1 MRRSLCAVAA
11 LTALTWLQI
20 PSAWAASVTVSG
32 RQILVGGVPFQARGV
47 CYAPTPVNEAGDQPP
62 YGDYF
67 TATYQSLYSRDL
79 PRMRQMGANC
89 LRVYGWNPPSDHTGF
104 LNAAYNGGRRPI
116 YVLVNRWVNPDTDWA
131 NTAAVNAIAAEWV
144 TLATN
149 IMQHPAVLGYL
160 IGNELN
166 WSDANRQNPAFWA
179 ALNRIAGAVRRYDTN
194 HLISTTL
201 ADMDLPGSIA
211 SFNSTMTNFNAWCVQ
226 VYRGN
231 SFGTLFRD
239 YAVASGKPL
248 LVTEFG
254 MDAYDRRIE
263 AEYVD
268 NALAQAESVVSMW
281 YQLSANTPVASG
293 GCVFAWADEWWKS
306 GTPAIHNP
314 GGWASTAFPDGWAD
328 EEWWGIHRISPGGG
342 SAPNV
347 LQPRAVFDQLRAL
360 WTARL
365 SATHGAP
372 CQIQVVVQ
380 GATGQTAVLETTT
393 NLQYWMAAA
402 TNTVPF
408 TNTVSIGGSRQT
420 FFRAELP

>member
-1 MRRSLCAVAA
+1 MRRSLGAVAA
-11 LTALTWLQI
+11 VTALTWLQI
-20 PSAWAASVTVSG
+20 PPAWAANVAVSG
-32 RQILVGGVPFQARGV
+32 RQILVGGAPFQARGV
-47 CYAPTPVNEAGDQPP
+47 CYSPTPIGGAGDTSP
-62 YGDYF
+62 YGDFY
-67 TATYQSLYSRDL
+67 TATYSALYSRDL

-89 LRVYGWNPPSDHTGF
+89 LRVYGWAPAANHTGF
-104 LNAAYNGGRRPI
+104 LNAAYNGGQRPI
-116 YVLVNRWVNPDTDWA
+116 YVLVNRWVNPDTDWT
-131 NTAAVNAIAAEWV
+131 NTTAVNAIAGEWV

-149 IMQHPAVLGYL
+149 IMHHPAVLGHL

-179 ALNRIAGAVRRYDTN
+179 ALNRVAGAIRQYDTN

-201 ADMDLPGSIA
+201 ADVDLPGSIA
-211 SFNSTMTNFNAWCVQ
+211 ACDSSMTNFNAWCVQ

-231 SFGTLFRD
+231 SFGMLFRD
-239 YAVASGKPL
+239 YAFASGKPL

-254 MDAYDRRIE
+254 MDAYDRRVE

-268 NALAQAESVVSMW
+268 NAAVQAEFVVSLW
-281 YQLSANTPVASG
+281 NQLSANAPVASG
-293 GCVFAWADEWWKS
+293 GCVFAWADEWWKW
-306 GTPAIHNP
+306 GTPAIHNS
-314 GGWASTAFPDGWAD
+314 GGWDSAAFPDGWAD
-328 EEWWGIHRISPGGG
+328 EEWWGIHRIFPGGG

-365 SATHGAP
+365 SAAQGAP
-372 CQIQVVVQ
+372 GQIQVVVQ
-380 GATGQTAVLETTT
+380 GAAGQTAILQTTT
-393 NLQYWMAAA
+393 NLQYWMAVA

-408 TNTVSIGGSRQT
+408 TNTVSLGGSRQT